1 MKSELPK
8 VMHEICAKPLV
19 NYVVDASRMLSPK
32 KIIVVIGRKRPQ
44 VKEVLSK
51 DVRVVYQEKPLGT
64 ADAVKAAQKEIPSN
78 VEHVVVLYGDT
89 PLIKEQTIRFL
100 IDFHK
105 EKSVSCTVLTT
116 FLDHPRGYGR
126 VLRNEAGQFVGIV
139 EDKDASYQQKNI
151 KEVNTGM
158 YCFKKD
164 DLLEA
169 LCHVKPLNVSGE
181 FYLTDAFGWLLKKN
195 KRIEACVVE
204 ESSEVLG
211 VNSQKEFI
219 EAAEI
224 IRRRILEKHMENGVS
239 IMDVSTVF
247 IDESARIGAGT
258 IIFPLT
264 FIENDVVVGEN
275 CSIGPFCHLRPGARL
290 GNKVSIGNFTEIKNS
305 EINEGTFM
313 RHVSYLGDA
322 RVGKNV
328 NIGAGMIVA
337 NFDGVKKNKTVI
349 KDGAFIGC
357 NSVLIAPVVIG
368 KKAVVG
374 AGSVVTRNHN
384 VCDGA
389 TVVGMPA
396 RLITESKKK
405 SNKGKA

>member
-19 NYVVDASRMLSPK
+19 NYVVDASRLLAPK

-44 VKEVLSK
+44 VKEILPK

-64 ADAVKAAQKEIPSN
+64 ADAVKAAQKEIPGN

-100 IDFHK
+100 LDVHR
-105 EKSVSCTVLTT
+105 EKSASCTVLTT
-116 FLDHPRGYGR
+116 FLNHPRGYGR
-126 VLRNEAGQFVGIV
+126 VLRNDAGQFVGIV

-158 YCFKKD
+158 YCFRKD
-164 DLLEA
+164 DLCEA
-169 LCHVKPLNVSGE
+169 LCHVKSLNASGE
-181 FYLTDAFGWLLKKN
+181 FYLTDVFGWLLKKN
-195 KRIEACVVE
+195 KRIEACVVDE
-204 ESSEVLG
+204 PSEVLG

-219 EAAEI
+219 EAAQI
-224 IRRRILEKHMENGVS
+224 VRRRILEKHMENGVS
-239 IMDVSTVF
+239 IMDFSTVF
-247 IDESARIGAGT
+247 IDETAQIGAGT
-258 IIFPLT
+258 KIFPLT
-264 FIENDVVVGEN
+264 FIEGDVIIGEN
-275 CSIGPFCHLRPGARL
+275 CSIGPFCHLRQGARL
-290 GNKVSIGNFTEIKNS
+290 GNKVSIGNFAEIKNS
-305 EINEGTFM
+305 EVGEGTAM
-313 RHVSYLGDA
+313 HHVGYLGDA
-322 RVGKNV
+322 RVGRNV

-349 KDGAFIGC
+349 KDGAFIGSD
-357 NSVLIAPVVIG
+357 SVLIAPVVIG

-384 VCDGA
+384 VPDGA
-389 TVVGMPA
+389 TVVGVPA
-396 RLITESKKK
+396 RSIVESKKK
-405 SNKGKA
+405 KR